1 MPDVSVAKPC
11 LLLLDDEVEIL
22 NSLKRLFRRDF
33 DVFCFECG
41 DEALAAMDQHEFAI
55 IVSDMRMPKMDGA
68 TFLTQAKQKQ
78 PHAIR
83 LLLTGYADMESTVK
97 AVNDGGIMSYIS
109 KPWNNEELKLQINAA
124 LNQYQL
130 EKENRELAAQ
140 LSAANAELQEHNRKL
155 EQVVKQRTEALRSNN
170 DKLKNS
176 AQKYRQIFL
185 HVLQMVNLIVEKN
198 VGKQQGH
205 YQRVAMQSRLF
216 AEKLGLSESQCVQLY
231 LAGLIHDVGQI
242 GLPEALKA
250 VSVADMSLT
259 ERERFMRHSIEGAK
273 ILATV
278 PGLKPIADVVLHQF
292 ESVNGE
298 GFPEQLSRDEISI
311 EARILRIVKDYDNLM
326 LGQLLETTASAEQ
339 AQTYLKAHAGE
350 IYDPKLVRE
359 FIDFVKTLP
368 DMEEQIAES
377 VVMTTHARPGMT
389 LSKDLVLPNGGLM
402 LTTGTE
408 LTRDIIDKLKSYEV
422 EQDCFLTIYIG

>member
-1 MPDVSVAKPC
+1 
-11 LLLLDDEVEIL
+11 
-22 NSLKRLFRRDF
+22 
-33 DVFCFECG
+33 
-41 DEALAAMDQHEFAI
+41 
-55 IVSDMRMPKMDGA
+55 
-68 TFLTQAKQKQ
+68 
-78 PHAIR
+78 
-83 LLLTGYADMESTVK
+83 
-97 AVNDGGIMSYIS
+97 MSYIS
-109 KPWNNEELKLQINAA
+109 KPWNNEELKLQINTA

-140 LSAANAELQEHNRKL
+140 LSAANAELQQHNQKL

-231 LAGLIHDVGQI
+231 LAGLIHDVGKI
-242 GLPEALKA
+242 GLPEALKV

-278 PGLKPIADVVLHQF
+278 PGLKQIADVVLHQF

-350 IYDPKLVRE
+350 FYDTKLVRE

-368 DMEEQIAES
+368 DKEEQIAES

-402 LTTGTE
+402 LTAGTE
-408 LTRDIIDKLKSYEV
+408 LTREIIDKLKSYEV
-422 EQDCFLTIYIG
+422 EQDCFLTIYIS

>member
-1 MPDVSVAKPC
+1 
-11 LLLLDDEVEIL
+11 
-22 NSLKRLFRRDF
+22 
-33 DVFCFECG
+33 
-41 DEALAAMDQHEFAI
+41 
-55 IVSDMRMPKMDGA
+55 
-68 TFLTQAKQKQ
+68 
-78 PHAIR
+78 
-83 LLLTGYADMESTVK
+83 
-97 AVNDGGIMSYIS
+97 MSYIS

-422 EQDCFLTIYIG
+422 EQDCFLTIYIS